1 MKKAEVSPVEDPE
14 LRMLES
20 KLGIAFKDKR
30 LLVQALT
37 HSSAVNET
45 DLGDSMSNER
55 LEFLGDALIGL
66 VIAQLLF
73 ESVKDFNE
81 GDLTSLRS
89 QIVRGSTLQGAARGL
104 CLNRFLILGRGE
116 RKSGGADRPS
126 NLEDCF
132 EALIGAVYLDRGFET
147 ASQAVKRW
155 LSIPIDE
162 ALTQGVMKDPKTA
175 LQHLMQ
181 MRSGE
186 IPKYRIIEQ
195 TGPDHASPVFVSEV
209 SVGGTSLG
217 QGRGLSKS
225 ASEKEAASEA
235 LKKLAD

>member
-104 CLNRFLILGRGE
+104 CPV
-116 RKSGGADRPS
+116 S
-126 NLEDCF
+126 
-132 EALIGAVYLDRGFET
+132 YT
-147 ASQAVKRW
+147 H
-155 LSIPIDE
+155 
-162 ALTQGVMKDPKTA
+162 LTLPT
-175 LQHLMQ
+175 
-181 MRSGE
+181 
-186 IPKYRIIEQ
+186 IY
-195 TGPDHASPVFVSEV
+195 
-209 SVGGTSLG
+209 SV
-217 QGRGLSKS
+217 
-225 ASEKEAASEA
+225 
-235 LKKLAD
+235 

>member
-73 ESVKDFNE
+73 ESVKNRLAYDVPFFTTLS
-81 GDLTSLRS
+81 GGID
-89 QIVRGSTLQGAARGL
+89 STLMTYFANMARK
-104 CLNRFLILGRGE
+104 N
-116 RKSGGADRPS
+116 
-126 NLEDCF
+126 
-132 EALIGAVYLDRGFET
+132 
-147 ASQAVKRW
+147 
-155 LSIPIDE
+155 IDT
-162 ALTQGVMKDPKTA
+162 LWQ
-175 LQHLMQ
+175 
-181 MRSGE
+181 
-186 IPKYRIIEQ
+186 
-195 TGPDHASPVFVSEV
+195 
-209 SVGGTSLG
+209 
-217 QGRGLSKS
+217 
-225 ASEKEAASEA
+225 
-235 LKKLAD
+235 